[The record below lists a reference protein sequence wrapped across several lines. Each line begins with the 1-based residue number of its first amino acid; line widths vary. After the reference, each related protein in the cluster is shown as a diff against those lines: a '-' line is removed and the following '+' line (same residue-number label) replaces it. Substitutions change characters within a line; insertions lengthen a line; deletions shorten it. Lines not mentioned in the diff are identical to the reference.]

1 MTIMPLPL
9 LKRIAAEKRAIV
21 LPLALALVANILAY
35 AFVVYPLGVKS
46 AGAADR
52 AAAAASQRQA
62 AERDEAM
69 ARALV
74 TGKARADEELNAFYE
89 KVLPADM
96 AAARLKVFP
105 TLPAL
110 AQQHAVKWQESR
122 FTEDEKDQKDE
133 GVRSGRLA
141 HLVIRAV
148 LQGDYKNI
156 RAYLYDLES
165 SNVFV
170 IIDGVTLL
178 EGTNNE
184 PQTVTLDL
192 STYYRQRVNGF

>member
-1 MTIMPLPL
+1 MTL
-9 LKRIAAEKRAIV
+9 LKRIAGEKRSMV
-21 LPLALALVANILAY
+21 LPLALALVANVLAY

-52 AAAAASQRQA
+52 AAAAVSQRRA
-62 AERDEAM
+62 AERDEAL

-74 TGKARADEELNAFYE
+74 TGKARADEELNAFYG

-105 TLPAL
+105 TLPAI
-110 AQQHAVKWQESR
+110 AQQHAVKFQESR
-122 FTEDEKDQKDE
+122 FTPDDKEQKDAE
-133 GVRSGRLA
+133 GKGG
-141 HLVIRAV
+141 HLGHLSIRAV

-156 RAYLYDLES
+156 RSYIYDLES

-170 IIDGVTLL
+170 IIDGVTLI
-178 EGTNNE
+178 EGNNNE

-192 STYYRQRVNGF
+192 STYYRLRPNGI